1 MCTTRLSLTLP
12 FAALLALPA
21 VASANCYSM
30 YDGQNRL
37 TFQSTIAP
45 VDLSTRISD
54 SMRARFPGNFLVIL
68 PDDSDCLEFR
78 SGSTVSPRFDA
89 GTGSGQGAASENDKV
104 FQAPLLRGAAAP
116 IDSIAGG
123 ATSGSGNTLNVR
135 RSAVAPSGRRAAAR
149 PRRRRRR
156 GRILRVRHPRFAMY
170 LPAHF
175 AESRPDVLHAL
186 IAAQP
191 LGLLVTPTTDG
202 GLVANDIPF
211 ILDIDDETK
220 PGVLRAHVARANP
233 VWRTA
238 RTDAESLVVFQ
249 GAQGYI
255 SPAWYPG
262 KAEHGKVVPTWNYIV
277 VQARGT
283 LRVDRRPRVA
293 ARASSTG

>member
-1 MCTTRLSLTLP
+1 
-12 FAALLALPA
+12 
-21 VASANCYSM
+21 
-30 YDGQNRL
+30 
-37 TFQSTIAP
+37 
-45 VDLSTRISD
+45 
-54 SMRARFPGNFLVIL
+54 
-68 PDDSDCLEFR
+68 
-78 SGSTVSPRFDA
+78 
-89 GTGSGQGAASENDKV
+89 
-104 FQAPLLRGAAAP
+104 
-116 IDSIAGG
+116 
-123 ATSGSGNTLNVR
+123 
-135 RSAVAPSGRRAAAR
+135 
-149 PRRRRRR
+149 
-156 GRILRVRHPRFAMY
+156 MY

-191 LGLLVTPTTDG
+191 LGLLVTATTDG
-202 GLVANDIPF
+202 GIVANDIPF

-283 LRVDRRPRVA
+283 LRVIDDREWLRGFVDRLTTRHEAPRPAPWAMNDAPADFLETMLGAIVGIELVVTSLVGKWKMSQNRPMADREGVA
-293 ARASSTG
+293 SGITREDGDAALAAQVRAFTKAV